1 MSIAIQ
7 NPEISWEY
15 SPSLIRMLGFIM
27 SEGKLVTPI
36 PCCKCI
42 LQYFVNDW
50 LQNQV
55 AANVDL

>member
-27 SEGKLVTPI
+27 SEWKIGDTHTL
-36 PCCKCI
+36 
-42 LQYFVNDW
+42 LQMHSAVFCEW
-50 LQNQV
+50 LTSESGRS
-55 AANVDL
+55 